1 MSRRGASENLL
12 PELVGPFGVDCTL
25 PSHHILG
32 MRVDATNYDDA
43 TCRIVGWAR
52 GRESRYVCVASVN
65 NVMQSYDAPAFRRQ
79 MNDADLVTPDGM
91 PLVWGLRSLGVPGV
105 SRVRGTNLVT
115 ALCNR
120 LCEEGVSVGLY
131 GGTPR
136 VLDDLV
142 AALKARWPSL
152 HVAYAWSP
160 PFRALTDA
168 EDEMVVATLATSP
181 VRVLLV
187 GLSTPT
193 QDEWMASHRG
203 RIPAVMVGVGAA
215 FDFLSGRKRQAPG
228 FMQRAGME
236 WLFRLVTEPR
246 RLWRR
251 YLFQNPRFLVLFGL
265 QLARARLGQRPRTE
279 QPLHGS

>member
-1 MSRRGASENLL
+1 MSRRRVSELL
-12 PELVGPFGVDCTL
+12 SPELSGPFGVDRTL

-32 MRVDATNYDDA
+32 MRVDATSYGDA
-43 TCRIVGWAR
+43 TCRIVAWAR

-65 NVMQSYDAPAFRRQ
+65 NVMQSHDAPAFRRL

-91 PLVWGLRSLGVPGV
+91 PLVWGLRSLGAPGA

-120 LCEEGVSVGLY
+120 LCEEGVPVGLY
-131 GGTPR
+131 GGSPQ
-136 VLDDLV
+136 VLEDLL
-142 AALKARWPSL
+142 AALKARWPRL
-152 HVAYAWSP
+152 KIGYAWSP
-160 PFRALTDA
+160 PFRPLTDT
-168 EDEMVVATLATSP
+168 EDEMVVAALATSP

-187 GLSTPT
+187 GLSTPK
-193 QDEWMASHRG
+193 QDEWMARHRG

-215 FDFLSGRKRQAPG
+215 FDFLSGGKRQAPG

-236 WLFRLVTEPR
+236 WLFRLATEPR

-251 YLFQNPRFLVLFGL
+251 YLAQNPRFLVLFGL
-265 QLARARLGQRPRTE
+265 QLARARLGRRPRAV
-279 QPLHGS
+279 QPLQES

>member
-1 MSRRGASENLL
+1 MSRRGASEHLP
-12 PELVGPFGVDCTL
+12 PELSEPFSVDRIL
-25 PSHHILG
+25 PSQHILG
-32 MRVDATNYDDA
+32 MRVDATSYDDA

-65 NVMQSYDAPAFRRQ
+65 NVMQSCDAPAFRRL

-91 PLVWGLRSLGVPGV
+91 PLVWGLRSLGVPSA

-115 ALCNR
+115 ALCDR
-120 LCEEGVSVGLY
+120 LCEEGVPVGLY
-131 GGTPR
+131 GGSSQ
-136 VLDDLV
+136 VLEDLE

-160 PFRALTDA
+160 PFRPLTDA
-168 EDEMVVATLATSP
+168 EDEMVVATLAASP

-203 RIPAVMVGVGAA
+203 RIPAVMLGVGAA

-236 WLFRLVTEPR
+236 WLFRLATEPR

-251 YLFQNPRFLVLFGL
+251 YLSQNPRFLVLFGL
-265 QLARARLGQRPRTE
+265 QLVRARLGQRPRRE

>member
-1 MSRRGASENLL
+1 MSRRGASEDL
-12 PELVGPFGVDCTL
+12 PLELSEPFSVDRIL
-25 PSHHILG
+25 PSQYILG
-32 MRVDATNYDDA
+32 MRVDATSYDDA

-65 NVMQSYDAPAFRRQ
+65 NVMQSCDAPAFRRL

-91 PLVWGLRSLGVPGV
+91 PLVWGLRSLGVPGA

-115 ALCNR
+115 ALCDR
-120 LCEEGVSVGLY
+120 LCEEGVPVGLY
-131 GGTPR
+131 GGSSQ
-136 VLDDLV
+136 VLEDLEAV
-142 AALKARWPSL
+142 LRARCPSL

-160 PFRALTDA
+160 PFRPLTDA
-168 EDEMVVATLATSP
+168 EDEMAVAALAASP

-187 GLSTPT
+187 GLSTPM

-215 FDFLSGRKRQAPG
+215 FDFLSGHKRQAPG

-236 WLFRLVTEPR
+236 WLFRLATEPR

-251 YLFQNPRFLVLFGL
+251 YLSQNPRFLVLFGL

-279 QPLHGS
+279 QPLQGS